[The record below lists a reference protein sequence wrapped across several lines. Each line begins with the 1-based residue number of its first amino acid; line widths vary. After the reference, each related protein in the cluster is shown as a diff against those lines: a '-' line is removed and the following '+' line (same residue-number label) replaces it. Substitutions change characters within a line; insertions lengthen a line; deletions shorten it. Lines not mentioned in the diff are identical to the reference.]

1 MFGECIK
8 AYMPLSIICTVM
20 MISRVMTMMM
30 LTDNLEGA
38 YYHSRTYFSILIQ
51 YLHASHPI
59 QYVLRGYRIHLISDI
74 IHLTRQWCIS
84 KCRSVYIHIWPFLYP
99 FIISQSPQT
108 HPPSPAIQCCLVLL
122 KVHSKTSLW
131 WESKTNVLKPRLHS
145 IATVL
150 VSQLSF
156 SDDRDF
162 QCTLMQSCRLV
173 TWMDF
178 CHGGSTTNPENLS
191 FWGASS
197 KNTCMLC
204 ILPQI
209 AGQII
214 LSDMMISLL
223 QSTSSQG
230 ISQYV
235 SIWIRFI

>member
-1 MFGECIK
+1 
-8 AYMPLSIICTVM
+8 MPISIICTIM
-20 MISRVMTMMM
+20 MMSRITTMMM

-38 YYHSRTYFSILIQ
+38 CYHSKTYFSILINI
-51 YLHASHPI
+51 YMLLI
-59 QYVLRGYRIHLISDI
+59 RYICIVGDTGYIWSLILYTWLDNGI
-74 IHLTRQWCIS
+74 CI
-84 KCRSVYIHIWPFLYP
+84 KVYIWPFLYP

-131 WESKTNVLKPRLHS
+131 WESKTNVLKPRLLS
-145 IATVL
+145 VATVL

-214 LSDMMISLL
+214 LSDMYWLTTDPMS
-223 QSTSSQG
+223 
-230 ISQYV
+230 
-235 SIWIRFI
+235 